1 MRKIACML
9 LALWGIS
16 SPANAQPAQE
26 PAAIP
31 VGVVTAERKPVTKS
45 QDFVGRVEAVQR
57 VEVKARITGY
67 LENVAFKEGDL
78 IKEGA
83 PLYSIEKG
91 LFEAAVGQAEGALE
105 KDKAAKAL
113 TEVQLQRAEE
123 LLAKAPEPRLPAT
136 RRSPPMNRPRVRFS
150 IDEANLQTAKI
161 NLGYTEITSPI
172 AGKVGKTN
180 ITKGNVVSP
189 QSGPLTVI
197 VSQDPM
203 YVTFPV
209 SQREFLRAQQAGQ
222 SVDIT
227 GIKAS
232 LRFADGS
239 PYKHPGKINFVDVTV
254 DRSTDTVLAR
264 ASFPNPDFA
273 LIDGQLVRVA
283 LEGGAPEE
291 KIVIPQA
298 ALISDQEGVYVF
310 IASDGKAA
318 VRRIKPGGAVGAG
331 VVVEQGLTGGEQV
344 DRRGNSGPAA
354 GCCGPPDTCCRHRP
368 TGADAMFSAIFVD
381 RPRLAIVIAVVT
393 TIAGALAYMA
403 MPVAQ
408 YPDIVPPQVSVTTMY
423 PGANSAVVDA
433 TVAQPIEAQV
443 VGVDKMIYM
452 KSTSGDDGSYTLD
465 RLVRTRH
472 QPGHQCGQ
480 RQ

>member
-1 MRKIACML
+1 LIQVKKRKRTDMLAGCEPLAAPDREGEAVMRKIACIF

-16 SPANAQPAQE
+16 YCAYAQSPAGAP
-26 PAAIP
+26 AIP
-31 VGVVTAERKPVTKS
+31 VGVVAAERKPVTKS

-57 VEVKARITGY
+57 VEVRARITGF
-67 LENVAFKEGDL
+67 LEKVAFKEGDL

-91 LFEAAVGQAEGALE
+91 LFEAAVGQAEGAME

-113 TEVQLQRAEE
+113 TEIQLQRAEE
-123 LLAKAPEPRLPAT
+123 LLAKGSGTPVARDQAFAADESAKGSLL
-136 RRSPPMNRPRVRFS
+136 
-150 IDEANLQTAKI
+150 IDQANLLTAKI

-209 SQREFLRAQQAGQ
+209 SQREFLRAQQTGK
-222 SVDIT
+222 SVDVT
-227 GIKAS
+227 SIKAS
-232 LRFADGS
+232 LRFGDGTA
-239 PYKHPGKINFVDVTV
+239 YKHPGKINFVDVTV

-273 LIDGQLVRVA
+273 LIDGQLVRVG

-318 VRRIKPGGAVGAG
+318 VRRIKPGAVVGSG
-331 VVVEQGLTGGEQV
+331 VVVEQGLTGGELVIVEGFQGL
-344 DRRGNSGPAA
+344 R
-354 GCCGPPDTCCRHRP
+354 PDIAVRP
-368 TGADAMFSAIFVD
+368 TPLPPSPD
-381 RPRLAIVIAVVT
+381 R
-393 TIAGALAYMA
+393 
-403 MPVAQ
+403 
-408 YPDIVPPQVSVTTMY
+408 S
-423 PGANSAVVDA
+423 
-433 TVAQPIEAQV
+433 
-443 VGVDKMIYM
+443 
-452 KSTSGDDGSYTLD
+452 
-465 RLVRTRH
+465 
-472 QPGHQCGQ
+472 
-480 RQ
+480 

>member
-1 MRKIACML
+1 M
-9 LALWGIS
+9 
-16 SPANAQPAQE
+16 
-26 PAAIP
+26 
-31 VGVVTAERKPVTKS
+31 VTAERKPVTKS

-78 IKEGA
+78 IKEGT

-105 KDKAAKAL
+105 KDKAAKTL

-123 LLAKAPEPRLPAT
+123 LFGKGSGTQVARDQAYAADESAKGSLL
-136 RRSPPMNRPRVRFS
+136 
-150 IDEANLQTAKI
+150 IDQANLLTAKI
-161 NLGYTEITSPI
+161 NLGYTEIVSPI

-189 QSGPLTVI
+189 QTGPLTVI

-209 SQREFLRAQQAGQ
+209 SQREFLRAQQAGKNID
-222 SVDIT
+222 VT

-232 LRFADGS
+232 LLFADGA
-239 PYKHPGKINFVDVTV
+239 PYKHPGKINFVDVSV

-283 LEGGAPEE
+283 LEGEAPEE

-318 VRRIKPGGAVGAG
+318 VRRIKSGAAVGAG

-344 DRRGNSGPAA
+344 IVEGIQGLRRDVAVRPIPLPPAPDRS
-354 GCCGPPDTCCRHRP
+354 
-368 TGADAMFSAIFVD
+368 
-381 RPRLAIVIAVVT
+381 
-393 TIAGALAYMA
+393 
-403 MPVAQ
+403 
-408 YPDIVPPQVSVTTMY
+408 
-423 PGANSAVVDA
+423 
-433 TVAQPIEAQV
+433 
-443 VGVDKMIYM
+443 
-452 KSTSGDDGSYTLD
+452 
-465 RLVRTRH
+465 
-472 QPGHQCGQ
+472 
-480 RQ
+480 